1 MLPGRLLSVGGIG
14 LLLAVAPLA
23 LAESTHVAEAVEH
36 AQAAAAQGKQGY
48 PDALV
53 TQAQEALKH
62 AELAKKEAT
71 SPHLEQGIRGLKEA
85 IDQGKAGHAEAATK
99 AVEEALTHLSEPAP
113 ATAEAS
119 SGEGY

>member
-1 MLPGRLLSVGGIG
+1 MGLVSRLSVAGFG
-14 LLLAVAPLA
+14 LLVAVAPLA
-23 LAESTHVAEAVEH
+23 LAESTHVTEAVEH

-62 AELAKKEAT
+62 AELAKKETA

-85 IDQGKAGHAEAATK
+85 IDQGKAGHADAATK
-99 AVEEALTHLSEPAP
+99 AVEEALAHLSEPTP
-113 ATAEAS
+113 AMAQPSA
-119 SGEGY
+119 GDGY

>member
-1 MLPGRLLSVGGIG
+1 MGLGRLLSVGGIG
-14 LLLAVAPLA
+14 LVVAAAPLA
-23 LAESTHVAEAVEH
+23 LGESKHVTEAVQH
-36 AQAAAAQGKQGY
+36 AQAAVAQGKQGY

-62 AELAKKEAT
+62 AELAKKETA

-85 IDQGKAGHAEAATK
+85 IDQGKAGHADSATK
-99 AVEEALTHLSEPAP
+99 AVEDALAHLSQPAP

>member
-1 MLPGRLLSVGGIG
+1 MRLGKLLSVGGIG
-14 LLLAVAPLA
+14 LLVAVAPLA

-62 AELAKKEAT
+62 AELAKKETA
-71 SPHLEQGIRGLKEA
+71 SPDLEQGIRRLKDA
-85 IDQGKAGHAEAATK
+85 IEHGKAGRTDAATK
-99 AVEEALTHLSEPAP
+99 AVEEALTHLSEPTPTMAQP
-113 ATAEAS
+113 
-119 SGEGY
+119 SGGDGY